1 MSTVQGP
8 IGMEVIT
15 ALSIPPVVTSTQT
28 QTLDLSHTAYVYS
41 AASANGTWRLP
52 SPTGNGN
59 GFLFIFKNDTSG
71 TTLRITSPVDGTPL
85 IREGGSP
92 GVVQYIDVAYGGA
105 LWLKGDGTY
114 WQMEN
119 WFQPG

>member
-8 IGMEVIT
+8 IGIQVVT

-41 AASANGTWRLP
+41 GASADGTWRLP

-71 TTLRITSPVDGTPL
+71 RTLRITSPVDGTPL
-85 IREGGSP
+85 VQMGGTA
-92 GVVQYIDVAYGGA
+92 GTVQYVDLGYGA
-105 LWLKGDGTY
+105 SLILKGDGSY
-114 WQMEN
+114 WQVEN
-119 WFQPG
+119 EFVPG